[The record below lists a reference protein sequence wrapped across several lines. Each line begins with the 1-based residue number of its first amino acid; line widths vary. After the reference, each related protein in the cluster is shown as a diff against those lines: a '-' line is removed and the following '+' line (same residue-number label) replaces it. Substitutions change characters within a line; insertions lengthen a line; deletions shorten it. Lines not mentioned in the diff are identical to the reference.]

1 MFETFTEVI
10 TAMKYR
16 TLQRHFRESIKSVSR
31 NAWMSIASISAVTV
45 TLILVGIFSLIMM
58 NLNHF
63 ANNIENDVEVKVLIE
78 IINDEAEMKAAEE
91 KLMKQVENMPEVAEV
106 KYSSKHD
113 ELNILIENYGED
125 FSLYEQSNPLR
136 NVLYVKAKD
145 PEQTATLA
153 KKIEKLD
160 NTYDVIYGEEK
171 VENLFNMLHTSRNIG
186 LVLILGL
193 LFTAIFLIS
202 NTIRITITARK
213 EEIEIMKLV
222 GATRSFIRIPF
233 LFEGMWL
240 GLFGSIIP
248 MVVISIVYYNLYN
261 KLTPKIE
268 GKMLQM
274 LEVTPL
280 IYQVNLIILA
290 LGLFIGIWGS
300 FMSVRKFLKVY

>member
-1 MFETFTEVI
+1 MKFRTF
-10 TAMKYR
+10 
-16 TLQRHFRESIKSVSR
+16 QRHFRESLKSLSR
-31 NAWMSIASISAVTV
+31 NGWMSIASISAVTV
-45 TLILVGIFSLIMM
+45 TLLLVGIFALIMM

-63 ANNIENDVEVKVLIE
+63 AENIENDVEVKVLIE
-78 IINDEAEMKAAEE
+78 IINDPEEMKIAEE
-91 KLMKQVENMPEVAEV
+91 KLMKQVESLPEVADV
-106 KYSSKHD
+106 KYSSKD
-113 ELNILIENYGED
+113 EELQILIENYGED

-136 NVLYVKAKD
+136 NVLYVRAKD
-145 PEQTATLA
+145 PEQTVTLA
-153 KKIEKLD
+153 KKIEKFD

-171 VENLFNMLHTSRNIG
+171 VENLFNFLNTGRNIG

-213 EEIEIMKLV
+213 DEIEIMKLV
-222 GATRSFIRIPF
+222 GATKSFIRIPF

-248 MVVISIVYYNLYN
+248 MVVVSTIYYKLYN
-261 KLTPKIE
+261 NLTPKIQ
-268 GKMLQM
+268 GNLLQL

-280 IYQVNLIILA
+280 IYQVNLIILG
-290 LGLFIGIWGS
+290 LGIFIGVWGS